1 MRTSGTVVST
11 NIFGSLLEGLLQI
24 LTSVDLWL
32 GERERIRRQ
41 RKKNEL

>member
-11 NIFGSLLEGLLQI
+11 NIFGSLLEGLLQN

-32 GERERIRRQ
+32 RERED
-41 RKKNEL
+41 KKTKKKK